1 MITLKKK
8 TMLCALPMVALLLT
22 ACGDSSDP
30 TDESKNTDEKTSTTI
45 GSTDSTEQKDETT
58 KNEVGSDDSIEA
70 KDEKKDNQVG
80 TDDSTE
86 SKDETTSN
94 EVGTSTSELPYEEF
108 SVDIEYPKG
117 DYSLEYEKE
126 FSGEK
131 AELEDERKNTKIT
144 GEEALTNFKILV
156 EKFTFDANTSDED
169 VKKQLFSIIKID
181 DDYKNIELD
190 VKFANGTEKEYHF
203 TK

>member
-1 MITLKKK
+1 M
-8 TMLCALPMVALLLT
+8 LPMMALLLT

-30 TDESKNTDEKTSTTI
+30 TADDSKKNEQEKTSTTI
-45 GSTDSTEQKDETT
+45 GSTDSSEQKDETT
-58 KNEVGSDDSIEA
+58 ESEVGSSDSAESKDD
-70 KDEKKDNQVG
+70 KTDNQVG
-80 TDDSTE
+80 TDDSTD
-86 SKDETTSN
+86 SKNDKAST
-94 EVGTSTSELPYEEF
+94 EVGASTTELAYEEF
-108 SVDIEYPKG
+108 SVDIEYPTG

-144 GEEALTNFKILV
+144 GEEALTNFKPLV
-156 EKFTFDANTSDED
+156 EKFTFDKNTADED

-190 VKFANGTEKEYHF
+190 VKFADGTEKEYHF